1 MATKEKTTNAEEPR
15 KIETTAWG
23 NNYRYQ
29 DNYEQWKNNALVW
42 TGHVA
47 WLPER
52 ENITLNDPEKWKRFD
67 LDRERNLNFPEKE
80 VLQEAT
86 PPTENSW
93 RKNIPWAKKN
103 QQTQQTQQVTEPE
116 WFVENGVRYKDATD
130 RNAKTDWAEFGW
142 LKNALPKEE
151 VEVEEKVE
159 EKTEEP
165 KWQDVNVNTF
175 LQWSTTELF
184 GKMITWADTAPYD
197 HNSTEWLKAEARLNQ
212 YQKINA
218 LSVPQLA
225 SSIKAWSILSGG
237 QAMRDLQ
244 TYNPEKYQQLQEY
257 QQKEDTLNQIN
268 MIASGNVKDSATNL
282 QDKTWESINNY
293 LSETVANAGWDALAR
308 MDLDTALSQNQWL
321 INYAERMSYYQGQIN
336 QIDQTISN
344 LAEDA
349 RKKLREA
356 TWENVLEYQVQNYV
370 NNRSKKL
377 YKQRENL
384 MNQYN
389 YYKWVYEAQIEEEAT
404 KWERDYK
411 ERQLKLQEDKA
422 IRDQAID
429 QANLDLKNQQLN
441 YDYYKLNASSPV
453 SESAVQWWMTS
464 YIDSIQDKIA
474 NHAKIRS
481 WWCGT
486 VVNDYLSSLGVKFQ
500 YDNNKSTKLNSITPW
515 AWPKVGSIAVWES
528 TGTTD
533 WNKYWHVA
541 IVTGVNKDG
550 TITVLES
557 NKDTWLRYHNYK
569 QSNVTGYY
577 DPSAWSKSTTT
588 SKSSSKKEEKV
599 YTNDENLTRLM
610 QWKISYSDFVKD
622 WQWGEF
628 ADEIEDYV
636 WTNYFQKKPLMFMSD
651 LKESVDALAKIFN
664 QGWSTKE
671 ERENSEADAIQKA
684 EMYTLEHLANNDKIS
699 NEAIMKQVK
708 KYLDEVWNPDDEIVT
723 YLSYALAWRYN
734 DKKKLDNDL
743 DVIWY
748 KDSIWK
754 KDRANAIWKI
764 WKEDWIVK

>member
-52 ENITLNDPEKWKRFD
+52 ENITLNEPEKWKRFD

-93 RKNIPWAKKN
+93 RKNIPWAKK
-103 QQTQQTQQVTEPE
+103 TQQTQQVTEPE

-151 VEVEEKVE
+151 VKVEEKVE

-268 MIASGNVKDSATNL
+268 MIASGNIKDSATNL

-429 QANLDLKNQQLN
+429 QANLDYKNQQLN

-500 YDNNKSTKLNSITPW
+500 YDDNKSTKLNSITPW

-588 SKSSSKKEEKV
+588 SKSSSSKDKT
-599 YTNDENLTRLM
+599 YTNDELYTQLRG
-610 QWKISYSDFVKD
+610 WKIKYNDFLKNRNGD
-622 WQWGEF
+622 EPQEEIDDRIWKTYFEKSPMMHLSNM
-628 ADEIEDYV
+628 AD
-636 WTNYFQKKPLMFMSD
+636 
-651 LKESVDALAKIFN
+651 SVNALGKML
-664 QGWSTKE
+664 W
-671 ERENSEADAIQKA
+671 DDVMA
-684 EMYTLEHLANNDKIS
+684 EMYTLDHINNNKNISNDHAIKMVNNYVTETNKWLKEADKIS
-699 NEAIMKQVK
+699 MAE
-708 KYLDEVWNPDDEIVT
+708 
-723 YLSYALAWRYN
+723 YLSLALAWRYGSQKELKN
-734 DKKKLDNDL
+734 ALKAQWVDDAKKISKE
-743 DVIWY
+743 IWN
-748 KDSIWK
+748 IW
-754 KDRANAIWKI
+754 N
-764 WKEDWIVK
+764 E

>member
-93 RKNIPWAKKN
+93 RKNIPWAKKA
-103 QQTQQTQQVTEPE
+103 QQTQQVTEPE

-130 RNAKTDWAEFGW
+130 RNAKTEWAEFGW

-577 DPSAWSKSTTT
+577 DPTAWSKSSTT
-588 SKSSSKKEEKV
+588 SKSSSSKDKT
-599 YTNDENLTRLM
+599 YTNDELYTQLRG
-610 QWKISYSDFVKD
+610 WKIKWDTGTDGFLKNRNGD
-622 WQWGEF
+622 ETKT
-628 ADEIEDYV
+628 EIENWVADKYLNQASMV
-636 WTNYFQKKPLMFMSD
+636 FDKDMISAVND
-651 LKESVDALAKIFN
+651 LKDMIWDSVAAERQILNHMNKNSNIKNTWIVRMIYKYIDDLTDNSNREVSVSEFLSEALLDRVKSKDDIKTLLDDSKLDFKWLTGVKNKKLAEATWEKVQEKI
-664 QGWSTKE
+664 K
-671 ERENSEADAIQKA
+671 EREN
-684 EMYTLEHLANNDKIS
+684 
-699 NEAIMKQVK
+699 
-708 KYLDEVWNPDDEIVT
+708 
-723 YLSYALAWRYN
+723 
-734 DKKKLDNDL
+734 
-743 DVIWY
+743 
-748 KDSIWK
+748 
-754 KDRANAIWKI
+754 
-764 WKEDWIVK
+764 

>member
-1 MATKEKTTNAEEPR
+1 MEEKKLTIPTWKIEDTLGWWQTGGNFYFGDNEKQGKLNAQVWTWAMAGIP
-15 KIETTAWG
+15 KIETPA
-23 NNYRYQ
+23 Q
-29 DNYEQWKNNALVW
+29 QEQQ
-42 TGHVA
+42 TG
-47 WLPER
+47 
-52 ENITLNDPEKWKRFD
+52 KRFD
-67 LDRERNLNFPEKE
+67 LQHKSIELPEKQTTQ
-80 VLQEAT
+80 QEAPAT
-86 PPTENSW
+86 NTNTWSTA
-93 RKNIPWAKKN
+93 KTWAKN
-103 QQTQQTQQVTEPE
+103 TTVQTQQTTQPE
-116 WFVENGVRYKDATD
+116 WFRENGVRYKDATD
-130 RNAKTDWAEFGW
+130 RNAKTNWAEFGW
-142 LKNALPKEE
+142 LQNALPKEE
-151 VEVEEKVE
+151 TTVEEKVE

-165 KWQDVNVNTF
+165 AWQDVNVNTF

-184 GKMITWADTAPYD
+184 GKMISWADTAPYD
-197 HNSTEWLKAEARLNQ
+197 HNSIEWKKAEARLAQ

-218 LSVPQLA
+218 LSVSQLA
-225 SSIKAWSILSGG
+225 SNINSWSILAGW

-257 QQKEDTLNQIN
+257 QKKEDSLNQIN
-268 MIASGNVKDSATNL
+268 MIASGKTEWDTTL
-282 QDKTWESINNY
+282 QNKTWESINNY
-293 LSETVANAGWDALAR
+293 LNETVANAGWNS
-308 MDLDTALSQNQWL
+308 LDRASLDEALSQNQWI
-321 INYAERMSYYQGQIN
+321 INYAERMSYYSSKITEL
-336 QIDQTISN
+336 DQTIWD
-344 LAEDA
+344 LEADA
-349 RKKLREA
+349 RKKLGA
-356 TWENVLEYQVQNYV
+356 DVPEYMIQNYV

-377 YKQRENL
+377 YKQRDNL

-389 YYKWVYEAQIEEEAT
+389 YYKGVYEAQVEQEAT
-404 KWERDYK
+404 AWERDYK
-411 ERQLKLQEDKA
+411 ERQLKLQENKA
-422 IRDQAID
+422 IRDQAMD

-500 YDNNKSTKLNSITPW
+500 YDDNKSTKLNSITPW

-599 YTNDENLTRLM
+599 YTNDENLARLM

-734 DKKKLDNDL
+734 DKKTLDNDL

>member
-52 ENITLNDPEKWKRFD
+52 ENITLNEPEKWKRFD

-93 RKNIPWAKKN
+93 RKNISWAKKN

-268 MIASGNVKDSATNL
+268 MIASGNIKDSATNL

-356 TWENVLEYQVQNYV
+356 TWENVLEYQVQNYI

-411 ERQLKLQEDKA
+411 ERQLKLQENKA
-422 IRDQAID
+422 IRDQAMD
-429 QANLDLKNQQLN
+429 QANLDYKNQQLN

-500 YDNNKSTKLNSITPW
+500 YDDNKSTKLNSITPW
-515 AWPKVGSIAVWES
+515 AWPKVGSIAVWEN

-588 SKSSSKKEEKV
+588 SKSSSSKDKT
-599 YTNDENLTRLM
+599 YTNDELYTQLRG
-610 QWKISYSDFVKD
+610 WKIKYNDFLKNRNGD
-622 WQWGEF
+622 EPQEEIDDRIWKTYFEKSPMMHLSNM
-628 ADEIEDYV
+628 AD
-636 WTNYFQKKPLMFMSD
+636 
-651 LKESVDALAKIFN
+651 SVNALGKML
-664 QGWSTKE
+664 W
-671 ERENSEADAIQKA
+671 DDVMA
-684 EMYTLEHLANNDKIS
+684 EMYTLDHINNNKNISNDHAIKMVNNYVTETNKWLKEADKIS
-699 NEAIMKQVK
+699 MAE
-708 KYLDEVWNPDDEIVT
+708 
-723 YLSYALAWRYN
+723 YLSLALAWRYGSQKELKN
-734 DKKKLDNDL
+734 ALKAQWVDDAKKISKE
-743 DVIWY
+743 IWN
-748 KDSIWK
+748 IW
-754 KDRANAIWKI
+754 N
-764 WKEDWIVK
+764 E

>member
-429 QANLDLKNQQLN
+429 QANLDYKNQQLN

-500 YDNNKSTKLNSITPW
+500 YDDNKSTKLNSITPW

-588 SKSSSKKEEKV
+588 SKSSSSKDKT
-599 YTNDENLTRLM
+599 YTNDELYTQLRG
-610 QWKISYSDFVKD
+610 WKIKYNDFLKNRNGD
-622 WQWGEF
+622 EPQEEIDDRIWKTYFEKSPMMHLSNM
-628 ADEIEDYV
+628 AD
-636 WTNYFQKKPLMFMSD
+636 
-651 LKESVDALAKIFN
+651 SVNALGKML
-664 QGWSTKE
+664 W
-671 ERENSEADAIQKA
+671 DDVMA
-684 EMYTLEHLANNDKIS
+684 EMYTLDHINNNKNISNDHAIKMVNNYVTETNKWLKEADKIS
-699 NEAIMKQVK
+699 MAE
-708 KYLDEVWNPDDEIVT
+708 
-723 YLSYALAWRYN
+723 YLSLALAWRYGSQKELKN
-734 DKKKLDNDL
+734 ALKAQWVDDAKKISKE
-743 DVIWY
+743 IWN
-748 KDSIWK
+748 IW
-754 KDRANAIWKI
+754 N
-764 WKEDWIVK
+764 E

>member
-52 ENITLNDPEKWKRFD
+52 ENITLNEPEKWKRFD

-93 RKNIPWAKKN
+93 RKNIPWAKK
-103 QQTQQTQQVTEPE
+103 TQQTQQVTEPE

-268 MIASGNVKDSATNL
+268 MIASGNIKDSATNL

-429 QANLDLKNQQLN
+429 QANLDYKNQQLN

-486 VVNDYLSSLGVKFQ
+486 VVNDYLSSLGIKFQ
-500 YDNNKSTKLNSITPW
+500 YGNDKSTKLNSITPW

-588 SKSSSKKEEKV
+588 SKSSSSKDKT
-599 YTNDENLTRLM
+599 YTNDELYTQLRG
-610 QWKISYSDFVKD
+610 WKIKYNDFLKNRNGD
-622 WQWGEF
+622 EPQEEIDDRIWKTYFEKSPMMHLSNM
-628 ADEIEDYV
+628 AD
-636 WTNYFQKKPLMFMSD
+636 
-651 LKESVDALAKIFN
+651 SVNALGKML
-664 QGWSTKE
+664 W
-671 ERENSEADAIQKA
+671 DDVMA
-684 EMYTLEHLANNDKIS
+684 EMYTLDHINNNKNISNDHAIKMVNNYVTETNKWLKEADKIS
-699 NEAIMKQVK
+699 MAE
-708 KYLDEVWNPDDEIVT
+708 
-723 YLSYALAWRYN
+723 YLSLALAWRYGSQKELKN
-734 DKKKLDNDL
+734 ALKAQWVDDAKKISKE
-743 DVIWY
+743 IWN
-748 KDSIWK
+748 IW
-754 KDRANAIWKI
+754 N
-764 WKEDWIVK
+764 E